1 MPHDSSK
8 RKDTS
13 VTKAQNYDFSGKSV
27 FITGAG
33 SGIGRTTALAFAQA
47 GAMVSVIDMN
57 KSAAQETVRQIE
69 DAGGT
74 AIAIKCDVTKSAEV
88 KAAVDQTVSS
98 FGSLDCAFN
107 NAGIE
112 QGVYPLTDVTE
123 DLFDKLF
130 DVNVKGVYLCMKH
143 QIPVMEKQGGGTI
156 VNTSSTAG
164 VLSIRNQG
172 AYCATKY
179 AVVALSKS
187 TALEVAAQN
196 VRINALCPGITDTPM
211 IERVSGGT
219 EEGHA
224 QLVAQEPVGR
234 YARPEEMARACMWLS
249 SDDSAFV
256 VGAAINI
263 DGGQSAGIG

>member
-1 MPHDSSK
+1 LGLLQEVFEVSSGQDYK
-8 RKDTS
+8 FGG
-13 VTKAQNYDFSGKSV
+13 KAV

-33 SGIGRTTALAFAQA
+33 SGIGQATALAFARA
-47 GAMVSVIDMN
+47 GAKV
-57 KSAAQETVRQIE
+57 AAVDINATAAESTVEQIKAE
-69 DAGGT
+69 GGQ
-74 AIAIKCDVTKSAEV
+74 AIAIKCDVTKEADV
-88 KAAVDQTVSS
+88 KAAIDRTVAEL
-98 FGSLDCAFN
+98 GSLDCAFN

-112 QGVYPLTDVTE
+112 QGVIPLTEVSE
-123 DLFDKLF
+123 DLFDRLF
-130 DVNVKGVYLCMKH
+130 AVNVKGVYLCMKH
-143 QIPVMEKQGGGTI
+143 QIPVMEAQGGGTI
-156 VNTSSTAG
+156 VNTASTAG

-172 AYCATKY
+172 SYCATKY

-187 TALEVAAQN
+187 TALETASKN

-219 EEGHA
+219 KEGHA
-224 QLVAQEPVGR
+224 RLRAQEPVGR
-234 YARPEEMARACMWLS
+234 YASANEMARACMWLS